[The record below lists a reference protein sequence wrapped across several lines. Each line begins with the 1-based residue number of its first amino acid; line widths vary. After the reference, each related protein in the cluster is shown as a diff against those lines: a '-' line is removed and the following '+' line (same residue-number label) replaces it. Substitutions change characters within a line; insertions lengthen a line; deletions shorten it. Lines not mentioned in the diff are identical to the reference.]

1 MAYAA
6 FQFLLSFIDMPAKH
20 PEGDRN
26 FNDLSH
32 RFKRNIYD
40 TPKGQIRLAVLKRD
54 FQTLPLA
61 LGSRVLDVG
70 AGQGQFALWLAA
82 QGHSVLLTDVAEDML
97 AQAQM
102 RANGQIFEFP
112 PSFELADLWSLP
124 DQADFAVVTCHAV
137 LEWLEEP
144 LMAIDVLWSKVAAGG
159 YLSLLFYNVHGLV
172 FKNLLRANYKK
183 VVQGDVRGQ
192 RGSLTP
198 ISPLDPVDVLA
209 KLVSLGAELCC
220 HSGVRVF
227 HDYILDLNAGQQ
239 APDTVMALELELST
253 VDPYR
258 GLGRYVHVVV
268 KKKVLGEI

>member
-1 MAYAA
+1 
-6 FQFLLSFIDMPAKH
+6 MPAKH

-40 TPKGQIRLAVLKRD
+40 SPKGQIRLAILQRD
-54 FQTLPLA
+54 FKSLPLA
-61 LGSRVLDVG
+61 AGSRVLDVG
-70 AGQGQFALWLAA
+70 AGQGQFALWLAS
-82 QGHSVLLTDVAEDML
+82 QGHKVLLTDVAEEML
-97 AQAQM
+97 LAAQEQASTQV
-102 RANGQIFEFP
+102 FDYP

-124 DQADFAVVTCHAV
+124 EQDNFAVVTCHAV

-144 LMAIDVLWSKVAAGG
+144 MKAIDVLWSKVAVGG

-183 VVQGDVRGQ
+183 IVKGDLRGQ
-192 RGSLTP
+192 RGTLTP
-198 ISPLDPVDVLA
+198 ISPLAPMNVLA
-209 KLVSLGAELCC
+209 KLETLGAELCC

-227 HDYILDLNAGQQ
+227 HDYIFDAAASQQ
-239 APDTVMALELELST
+239 APETMMALELELST

-268 KKKVLGEI
+268 KKS